1 MTGAAGPDERAGPAP
16 GIRLR
21 VPTADDAG
29 QWFELFD
36 DPVVMRFIGTGE
48 RRDGGW
54 YERFV
59 IKQQALASTTDL
71 CLFSVLIAGRVAGF
85 TGVQPWDHPWGA
97 TGRPELGWR
106 LGRSSGDQ
114 VTQPRQPE
122 PCSTWPRTRDPL
134 SGVDDPGGQ

>member
-1 MTGAAGPDERAGPAP
+1 
-16 GIRLR
+16 
-21 VPTADDAG
+21 
-29 QWFELFD
+29 
-36 DPVVMRFIGTGE
+36 MRFIGTGE

-85 TGVQPWDHPWGA
+85 TGVQPWDHPWGP

-106 LGRSSGDQ
+106 LGREFWRRGHATEAARAVLDLAANTGSALWC
-114 VTQPRQPE
+114 R
-122 PCSTWPRTRDPL
+122 
-134 SGVDDPGGQ
+134 